1 MSNGADRVSDK
12 SDDADLEEFEMPI
25 RPGDMVLQ
33 SEFGG
38 VILSKDTTANGDRLR
53 VLGITSG
60 VEIYLDPLELER
72 IAVSGHDAIALLVS
86 PEPLSSSAVDA
97 ARARLEAFNVAS
109 AASSAS
115 EVQE

>member
-1 MSNGADRVSDK
+1 MSEESENSV
-12 SDDADLEEFEMPI
+12 LEPYEMPI

-38 VILSKDTTANGDRLR
+38 VVLTKDVTANGDRLR
-53 VLGITSG
+53 VLGVTSG

-86 PEPLSSSAVDA
+86 PEPLTAAALAAAA
-97 ARARLEAFNVAS
+97 ARRNGAGAGDESVLPTSDGEA
-109 AASSAS
+109 
-115 EVQE
+115 